1 MLSTEGVS
9 GGRVVKGIVYHVTG
23 RRILSLV
30 SFIHRRAKREDS
42 QLPPLPLEGATAPE
56 SSEQSQLFYSLVSKP
71 CMGSLFVTEMYM
83 CYKQTD
89 RHRRQYS

>member
-1 MLSTEGVS
+1 MFVRGWENVIIALAYLFFLGPTFFQDLDLDH
-9 GGRVVKGIVYHVTG
+9 K
-23 RRILSLV
+23 
-30 SFIHRRAKREDS
+30 RAKREDG
-42 QLPPLPLEGATAPE
+42 QLPPLPLEGAKTPE
-56 SSEQSQLFYSLVSKP
+56 SSGQWQLFWSLVSKP

>member
-1 MLSTEGVS
+1 MYFFL
-9 GGRVVKGIVYHVTG
+9 
-23 RRILSLV
+23 
-30 SFIHRRAKREDS
+30 SFIDLCHRRAKREDS

-56 SSEQSQLFYSLVSKP
+56 SSEQSQLFWSLVSKP

>member
-1 MLSTEGVS
+1 MWPESLDIWHCLKMFQLN
-9 GGRVVKGIVYHVTG
+9 RVAMHI
-23 RRILSLV
+23 RIG
-30 SFIHRRAKREDS
+30 HRRAKREDS
-42 QLPPLPLEGATAPE
+42 ELPPLPQEGATAPE
-56 SSEQSQLFYSLVSKP
+56 SSEQSQLFWSLVSKP